1 MCFLGQNVKN
11 GTTSTELPFQPHCL
25 PKLETTGMLTETR
38 NNRDVNSNLEAT
50 VKSVESRI
58 YL

>member
-1 MCFLGQNVKN
+1 MD

-38 NNRDVNSNLEAT
+38 NNRDVNRNLEAT